1 MLVYAFRRDRK
12 ERMRQCAGVPL
23 ASAGPGACNAAM
35 QQQRTAPPSLLALF
49 WVFLAVGM
57 QSFGGGLSG
66 WIRRAIVER
75 RGWMSE
81 AQFLSGLA
89 LCQITPGP
97 NAVNLAV
104 FIGTTLRGHTG
115 ALSAVAGILG
125 LPMVVVLA
133 LGALFATVQNLGGV
147 ESAMTGIG
155 AVAIGFNLATG
166 LRMARRGVVRWEG
179 AAIALAAS
187 LAVGLLGVNLLLA
200 VLVLVPLGLAT
211 APGSR
216 R

>member
-1 MLVYAFRRDRK
+1 M
-12 ERMRQCAGVPL
+12 
-23 ASAGPGACNAAM
+23 ASAIPRACNAAM
-35 QQQRTAPPSLLALF
+35 QQQRTTPPSLLSLF

-104 FIGTTLRGHTG
+104 FIGTTLRGRLG
-115 ALSAVAGILG
+115 ALSAVGGILG
-125 LPMVVVLA
+125 LPMVTVLA
-133 LGALFATVQNLGGV
+133 LGVFFASFQHLGGV

-187 LAVGLLGVNLLLA
+187 VTVGLLGVNMLIA
-200 VLVLVPLGLAT
+200 VLVLVPLGVAT
-211 APGSR
+211 APSSR